1 MKKALLLSAVLLAS
15 SFASVSYA
23 IPFTVTSQL
32 TGDPRLFNPDDIYV
46 DVSIFGDTDS
56 SSVNW
61 VVDLNSPWYPTAT
74 LDAFSFNVVGSSSN
88 YAFSNFAPAGWS
100 IANGSNA
107 PGSGGADFRFQTT
120 DPSGNSNNVTNLVN
134 LTFTMTSLSGNFTAA
149 HFLNAPNSCSD
160 SLLFY
165 VGCGQ
170 VGANVRNVSDGSI
183 WTVDSGYAMGG
194 YSTAPA
200 SVPEPATLSL
210 LGLGLMGI
218 GFARRKKRS

>member
-1 MKKALLLSAVLLAS
+1 MKKALLLTAALLVS

-46 DVSIFGDTDS
+46 DVFIFGDTDS

-61 VVDLNSPWYPTAT
+61 VVDLNSSSYPTAT

-88 YAFSNFAPAGWS
+88 YIFSNFAPVGWS
-100 IANGSNA
+100 ITNGINTQ
-107 PGSGGADFRFQTT
+107 GSGGADFLFASN
-120 DPSGNSNNVTNLVN
+120 DPSGSSNNVTNLVN
-134 LTFTMTSLSGNFTAA
+134 LTFTMTNQLGNFTAA
-149 HFLNAPNSCSD
+149 HFLNAPDSCSNN
-160 SLLFY
+160 Y
-165 VGCGQ
+165 VLGCGQ
-170 VGANVRNVSDGSI
+170 VGAHVRSLSDGLF
-183 WTVDSGYAMGG
+183 WTGDSGYAMGD
-194 YSTAPA
+194 YASAPPT